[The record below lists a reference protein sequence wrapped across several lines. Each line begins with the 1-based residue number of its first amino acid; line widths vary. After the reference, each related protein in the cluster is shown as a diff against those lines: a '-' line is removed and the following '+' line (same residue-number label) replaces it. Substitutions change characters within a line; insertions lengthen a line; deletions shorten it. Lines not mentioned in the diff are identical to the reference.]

1 MLQGT
6 IEALKDDNTTAALK
20 AINDEKNKEFH
31 DRDLYVFCFSLLDG
45 NFTAYESP
53 LMLGTNVR
61 ELKLKKD
68 PIGQRAYDVVV
79 AAAPEG
85 QFFAIDY
92 NFSKPGTKQ
101 AATKQSLEARI
112 GNQAWEVSYFK

>member
-1 MLQGT
+1 MLQGA
-6 IEALKDDNTTAALK
+6 IEALKDNNTTAALK
-20 AINDEKNKEFH
+20 AFNDEKNREFH

-45 NFTAYESP
+45 NFTAYA
-53 LMLGTNVR
+53 NVR

-79 AAAPEG
+79 AAAPEE

-101 AATKQSLEARI
+101 AATKQSLEAQI
-112 GNQAWEVSYFK
+112 GNQAWGVSYFK

>member
-68 PIGQRAYDVVV
+68 PIGQRAYM
-79 AAAPEG
+79 
-85 QFFAIDY
+85 
-92 NFSKPGTKQ
+92 
-101 AATKQSLEARI
+101 
-112 GNQAWEVSYFK
+112 